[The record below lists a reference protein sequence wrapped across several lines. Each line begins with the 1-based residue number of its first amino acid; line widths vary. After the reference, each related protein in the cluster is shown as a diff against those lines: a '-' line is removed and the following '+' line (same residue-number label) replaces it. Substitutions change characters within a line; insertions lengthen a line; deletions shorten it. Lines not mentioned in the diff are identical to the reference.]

1 MCVTNETWT
10 IDGLVDDA
18 VGAQIRN
25 IMSGT
30 DGLEVYFIIGK
41 GGKTEPLGTHN
52 SYGVII
58 RTLASAKTLAH
69 EIGHACGWGD
79 IYCKNGDYV
88 IAELYQGVKQD
99 WMEDD
104 WNNGTGCRFYDP
116 MLTQYKAIMR
126 LLMYG
131 KGGDVKS
138 DIPLG
143 NVHGRAADGILG
155 NVSVGRG
162 LMTVSPRSL

>member
-1 MCVTNETWT
+1 
-10 IDGLVDDA
+10 
-18 VGAQIRN
+18 
-25 IMSGT
+25 MSGT
-30 DGLEVYFIIGK
+30 DGLEVYFIVGK

-58 RTLASAKTLAH
+58 RASADAKTLAH

-88 IAELYQGVKQD
+88 IEELYQGVKQD
-99 WMEDD
+99 WMEAD
-104 WNNGTGCRFYDP
+104 WNNGTGCRFYDL
-116 MLTQYKAIMR
+116 MLAQHQAITR
-126 LLMYG
+126 LLMLG
-131 KGGDVKS
+131 KGSDLKC

-143 NVHGRAADGILG
+143 NVYGRGTDGALG

-162 LMTVSPRSL
+162 AMMTIAPKSL